1 MRRFISPAENFQGV
15 KSGERSHA
23 DSAPAPSAA
32 AAAPAEGWPS
42 GDKKKKARL
51 LSALAR
57 AHTKPARH
65 KTALCLQWD
74 GAGASRSAASQRP
87 HKAGLTRDSRRPRAT
102 GPQALRSPW
111 FAGTEPRGWPRTAP
125 KPFQGCSVQS
135 QGRGREGWW
144 RRDGASSGDPA
155 PRAQRRSCR
164 PPSLWGCSKLPHKL
178 TSKLQTPQPRG
189 CFVHGTQPGPVSL
202 PSPCSCG
209 GSEPPIAPTH
219 SPWGCKKCPAARCQ
233 LPEPPIPDL
242 FAASVAVPG
251 PSEAEFQEGKGQ

>member
-111 FAGTEPRGWPRTAP
+111 FAGMEPRGWPRTAP

-155 PRAQRRSCR
+155 PRAQRRS
-164 PPSLWGCSKLPHKL
+164 H
-178 TSKLQTPQPRG
+178 TLQTTLVVGMLRATPQA
-189 CFVHGTQPGPVSL
+189 HQQTSN
-202 PSPCSCG
+202 
-209 GSEPPIAPTH
+209 
-219 SPWGCKKCPAARCQ
+219 PAAPRMLRPRDAARPRVPALALQ
-233 LPEPPIPDL
+233 LRGLRAPHRPNAL
-242 FAASVAVPG
+242 T
-251 PSEAEFQEGKGQ
+251 